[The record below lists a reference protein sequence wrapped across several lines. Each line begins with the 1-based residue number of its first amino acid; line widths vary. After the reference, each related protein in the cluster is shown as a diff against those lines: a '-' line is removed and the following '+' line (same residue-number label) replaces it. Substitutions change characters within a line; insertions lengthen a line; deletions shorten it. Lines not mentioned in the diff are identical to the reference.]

1 MSKVNLKPYKSIYL
15 GVKKKSFVTIA
26 ACSNQPAQSKPTT
39 LQGIIKNKIISLLA
53 AYLEYAKN
61 VEL

>member
-15 GVKKKSFVTIA
+15 HVQKKSFAMIVT
-26 ACSNQPAQSKPTT
+26 CSNQPAQNKPTT
-39 LQGIIKNKIISLLA
+39 LQGIIKNKIISLIA
-53 AYLEYAKN
+53 TYLEYAKN